1 MSIYEFH
8 ISKIINY
15 FQDALPMI
23 NKLRFEEAFRPAM
36 QLVFGKT
43 LVCRNL
49 EVASQFSKSEN
60 MDCITLEG
68 IYCNF
73 SHNNFFCSKL
83 NL

>member
-1 MSIYEFH
+1 
-8 ISKIINY
+8 
-15 FQDALPMI
+15 MI
-23 NKLRFEEAFRPAM
+23 NKLRFEDAFRPAM

-68 IYCNF
+68 TYCNF

>member
-1 MSIYEFH
+1 
-8 ISKIINY
+8 
-15 FQDALPMI
+15 MI

-68 IYCNF
+68 TYCNI
-73 SHNNFFCSKL
+73 SY
-83 NL
+83 

>member
-1 MSIYEFH
+1 MVHWIDVLLFN
-8 ISKIINY
+8 NY

-68 IYCNF
+68 TYCNI
-73 SHNNFFCSKL
+73 SYY
-83 NL
+83 NLFLL